1 MANEESEEGQF
12 LGELPEPLFKEHE
25 GRFPQDKTPAFR
37 SGHELPP
44 DIRRQGEH
52 LEQIAQYGRIGTSNF
67 VGEVGT
73 VWDARPIN
81 ARDFLVTQKV
91 NYGFTLPNGGP
102 GSTELGVATFTV
114 PQGYTG
120 YLREFSWEILG
131 MFEGADVF
139 PLNAYI
145 TVNDVPVPNYDDLR
159 YLTGRFKNDRA
170 PCYIPAL
177 AGQTIQIILEPN
189 TDGSEFHVDVI
200 FYMHGNLLLTRGLP
214 LPYESTS
221 QPARGGNI

>member
-12 LGELPEPLFKEHE
+12 LGEIPEPLFKEHE
-25 GRFPQDKTPAFR
+25 GRFPQDKTPAFK

-44 DIRRQGEH
+44 DIGYQGRE
-52 LEQIAQYGRIGTSNF
+52 LQQIEQFGRIGTADF

-91 NYGFTLPNGGP
+91 SYGFTSPNGTS
-102 GSTELGVATFTV
+102 GSTRLGVATFTI

-120 YLREFSWEILG
+120 YLREFSWEILDL
-131 MFEGADVF
+131 FSSENTL

-145 TVNDVPVPNYDDLR
+145 TVNDVPVPNYDNLR

-177 AGQTIQIILEPN
+177 AGQTIQIILEPDTSGN
-189 TDGSEFHVDVI
+189 DFDTDII

-214 LPYESTS
+214 LAYESTS
-221 QPARGGNI
+221 QPTRGGNI